1 MAEKKEETEEKK
13 IPVFTVFKK
22 GMIFKNIF
30 LLDKNTPSPL
40 ISNTPQSIKSTER
53 NNPKDDIFD
62 DDEEMLLVGRHPDC
76 NIMLEHPS
84 ISRFHLQIRL
94 QPSLQKLSV
103 IDLSSAHGTW
113 VSDRKIEPQVSVEL
127 SEGDSLRLGGSTRS
141 YRLHWIPLSRVF
153 DVENPL
159 VSPNFEN
166 PLPPDEIEEEKMS
179 KNENMILLEQKHNP
193 SAPPMPEFMKFTLTD
208 DVEVLSPYSIH
219 NEEENYS
226 PIGVIDH
233 SVLSRSSG
241 PLGSESVNSSP
252 LLVERISPERIK
264 QQFDNENQENSPITF
279 AEAVPL
285 VEENQENE
293 PLRLEEE
300 SNTHSLWSR
309 RGKPASLI
317 KIQTARS
324 KGKNME
330 VGRDVG
336 TDSENCNA
344 INLIPQ
350 VLFAGSDR
358 GEDIVT
364 PGIDNYTP
372 KTERRSQSGKKG
384 RMEELEHQKF
394 YNSLSSNGDEKK
406 SMSTFSEKE
415 NLTPIVL
422 HGSRLKK
429 PLFGSQLRQEEEMI
443 MCKRRLGRVPF
454 QSLVINSNMS
464 NKSQV
469 SVSNATTRGSSFCD
483 KTKDTTVPTDVNQ
496 SFGEASKRWYMVV
509 DTNCLLN
516 KDSRRSLQLLQGLRG
531 TQLII
536 PRLVIRELDFLKR
549 RGNLFRRETEVTSV
563 LQWIEQCMVE
573 TKWWIHVQNT
583 MEESRPIAPTPPAS
597 PHFSSW
603 LSEASSGV
611 FGRSPWG
618 SLEEIVS
625 PTAEDHILDCALL
638 FKRNKKDHGQL
649 VLLSDDISLKI
660 KAMAEGLLCETAE
673 EFRESLVNPYST
685 RFLWVQSTPRGP
697 TWSSL
702 EEAGDL
708 RGNYYR
714 VPLKK
719 TTSKTAEG
727 AKKGLKLILLHNYSH
742 YGQIGSVN

>member
-40 ISNTPQSIKSTER
+40 SFDSQSIKSTER

-84 ISRFHLQIRL
+84 ISRFHLQMRL
-94 QPSLQKLSV
+94 QPSLQKLTV
-103 IDLSSAHGTW
+103 MDLSSAHGTW

-127 SEGDSLRLGGSTRS
+127 SEGDSLRLGASTRS
-141 YRLHWIPLSRVF
+141 YRLHWIPLSRLF

-166 PLPPDEIEEEKMS
+166 PLPSDETEEEKMS
-179 KNENMILLEQKHNP
+179 KNENLILLEQKYNP
-193 SAPPMPEFMKFTLTD
+193 SAPPMPEFVKFTLTD
-208 DVEVLSPYSIH
+208 DVEVMSPYSIH
-219 NEEENYS
+219 HEEEKYS

-241 PLGSESVNSSP
+241 PLGSESVTSSP
-252 LLVERISPERIK
+252 LLVERISSERMK
-264 QQFDNENQENSPITF
+264 QQFDKENQENAPTTI

-293 PLRLEEE
+293 PFRLEHE
-300 SNTHSLWSR
+300 SNTPSLWLR
-309 RGKPASLI
+309 RGKPASSI
-317 KIQTARS
+317 RIQTARS
-324 KGKNME
+324 KGKNKE
-330 VGRDVG
+330 AGRGVG

-344 INLIPQ
+344 RSLIPQ

-364 PGIDNYTP
+364 PGKENYTP
-372 KTERRSQSGKKG
+372 KTAHRSQSGKKG
-384 RMEELEHQKF
+384 MIEELADQKF
-394 YNSLSSNGDEKK
+394 YNSSSPNRDENKC
-406 SMSTFSEKE
+406 MSTFSEKE

-429 PLFGSQLRQEEEMI
+429 PLFGSQLRHEEEMI
-443 MCKRRLGRVPF
+443 MNKRRLGRVPF
-454 QSLVINSNMS
+454 GSLVIDSNMS
-464 NKSQV
+464 NKSEV
-469 SVSNATTRGSSFCD
+469 SVSKTTARGSSFCD
-483 KTKDTTVPTDVNQ
+483 KTNDATVSTYANQ
-496 SFGEASKRWYMVV
+496 SYGEASRRWYMVV

-516 KDSRRSLQLLQGLRG
+516 KDSRRSLKLLQGLRG

-536 PRLVIRELDFLKR
+536 PRLVIRELVFLKR
-549 RGNLFRRETEVTSV
+549 RGSLFGRATEVTSV

-573 TKWWIHVQNT
+573 TKWWIHVQKT
-583 MEESRPIAPTPPAS
+583 MEESRSIAPTPPAS
-597 PHFSSW
+597 PHLSSW

-618 SLEEIVS
+618 SSEEIVS

-638 FKRNKKDHGQL
+638 FKRIKKDHGQL

-660 KAMAEGLLCETAE
+660 KAMAEGLLCETTE
-673 EFRESLVNPYST
+673 EFRGSLVNPYST

-702 EEAGDL
+702 EEAEDL
-708 RGNYYR
+708 RENYYC

-719 TTSKTAEG
+719 TASRAAEG